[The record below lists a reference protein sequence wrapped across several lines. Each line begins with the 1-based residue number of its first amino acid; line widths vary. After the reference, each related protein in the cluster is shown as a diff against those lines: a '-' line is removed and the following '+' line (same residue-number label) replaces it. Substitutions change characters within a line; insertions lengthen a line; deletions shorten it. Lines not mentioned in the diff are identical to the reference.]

1 MALRSHIPGPGPY
14 WATTAVVALP
24 LAFGGFVLIRRH
36 GPSRTDGFAP
46 PAELR
51 RSASVSAARRRAR
64 VLRPSL
70 AGRRPAAK
78 DVGYPLG
85 RARGGGV
92 ALWPSWEA
100 SLRVVAEPGSG
111 KTRTVLAPILAQHP
125 GAVLATSTKADLY
138 ELTAGARRSEGR
150 PVAIFDPQGLLPD
163 GPALLWS
170 PILGCRDP
178 EVALRRAD
186 ALLSG
191 NPGRDDEARQ
201 GGIFTHSAR
210 ELLGCYLRAADLDGR
225 DLRSVLAW
233 ASRLS
238 DPAPADI
245 LRQRAPEDDWAAKGV
260 THTTGA
266 PETTSGVA
274 RYLTQALACFAHGGV
289 VATCCPARGRNFNIE
304 AHLRAQGSVY
314 LFGSG
319 AGLGPVAPL
328 VTALAEEVVVVAE
341 ALARRR
347 PNGRLDPPLLL
358 LLDEVAN
365 VAPLPSLPGLLA
377 TARAK
382 GIVIVYALQSF
393 SQAVTRWGPSQ
404 AETMANATTI
414 TEVFGGLSLARDLE
428 DLERLCG
435 RRRVRRESIHL
446 GAAPGHSTATR
457 HWDYEPVMRADE
469 IRTLRSGST
478 LVLWSN
484 FAPIIAQHRR
494 VPRRLAR
501 QWAADPEPTWWQK
514 IVRR

>member
-1 MALRSHIPGPGPY
+1 
-14 WATTAVVALP
+14 
-24 LAFGGFVLIRRH
+24 
-36 GPSRTDGFAP
+36 
-46 PAELR
+46 
-51 RSASVSAARRRAR
+51 
-64 VLRPSL
+64 
-70 AGRRPAAK
+70 
-78 DVGYPLG
+78 
-85 RARGGGV
+85 
-92 ALWPSWEA
+92 
-100 SLRVVAEPGSG
+100 
-111 KTRTVLAPILAQHP
+111 
-125 GAVLATSTKADLY
+125 
-138 ELTAGARRSEGR
+138 
-150 PVAIFDPQGLLPD
+150 
-163 GPALLWS
+163 
-170 PILGCRDP
+170 
-178 EVALRRAD
+178 
-186 ALLSG
+186 
-191 NPGRDDEARQ
+191 
-201 GGIFTHSAR
+201 
-210 ELLGCYLRAADLDGR
+210 LLGCYLRAADLDGR
-225 DLRSVLAW
+225 DIRSVLAW
-233 ASRLS
+233 ASRLA
-238 DPAPADI
+238 DPTPADI
-245 LRQRAPEDDWAAKGV
+245 LRQRSPEDDWAGKVV

-289 VATCCPARGRNFNIE
+289 VAACCPARGRNFNIE

-446 GAAPGHSTATR
+446 GAAPGHSTATH
-457 HWDYEPVMRADE
+457 HWEYEPVMRADE
-469 IRTLRSGST
+469 IRMLRSGST

-484 FAPIIAQHRR
+484 FAPIITHHRQ
-494 VPRRLAR
+494 VPRRIAR
-501 QWAADPEPTWWQK
+501 QWAAGAEPGGATK
-514 IVRR
+514 AAHR